1 MSLNLEV
8 LRVKL
13 EFSNVWVVKD
23 FPVRLL
29 CDRLLPIQ
37 SGVVLDFGHSERLHF

>member
-1 MSLNLEV
+1 MKF
-8 LRVKL
+8 KL
-13 EFSNVWVVKD
+13 ASVWVVED

-37 SGVVLDFGHSERLHF
+37 SRLLVKTIALSENGRIRPNN